1 MANLHKGHRAR
12 LKKRFLNEGLDHFEP
27 HQVLE
32 LVLFHVIP
40 QQDTNPLAHKLIQ
53 RFGSLAGVF
62 DASVEDLMSV
72 EGIKE
77 SAATYLKMFPAVLC
91 SVRAMSCFS
100 TRGRFTAIPGSELS
114 GTIIYFSDRNYSA
127 VFPECFHFC
136 RI

>member
-12 LKKRFLNEGLDHFEP
+12 LKKRLLNEGLDHFEP

-77 SAATYLKMFPAVLC
+77 SAATYLKMFPAVFRMY
-91 SVRAMSCFS
+91 VQAQ
-100 TRGRFTAIPGSELS
+100 A
-114 GTIIYFSDRNYSA
+114 
-127 VFPECFHFC
+127 
-136 RI
+136 